1 MYHFGYLYTR
11 KTLYLHCH
19 SKENKAMLV
28 ISSREFRANTGK
40 YLDLVSKGQDVILRS
55 RHLGSFRLTP
65 VADSDGVMSEQEF
78 YAKIDHS
85 IKQAKEGKLFCQREG
100 ESAGDFVD
108 RLLVLSTYG
117 HYI

>member
-1 MYHFGYLYTR
+1 
-11 KTLYLHCH
+11 
-19 SKENKAMLV
+19 MLV

-65 VADSDGVMSEQEF
+65 VVDDVGVMSEQAF

-85 IKQAKEGKLFCQREG
+85 IKQAEEGKVFRQHEG
-100 ESAGDFVD
+100 ESASDFVD